1 MGGGGQFEAGDDRE
15 LGYEEGGRE
24 RGSSERGRE
33 MLACVR
39 VNTRPEKAD
48 ASANQQLVWDTSQ
61 CQRSGTPKG
70 PCCSVHSPF
79 GNYMQDK
86 FGQWVSM
93 SAEDEMMSGR
103 VRSLNLQG

>member
-48 ASANQQLVWDTSQ
+48 ASASD
-61 CQRSGTPKG
+61 GG
-70 PCCSVHSPF
+70 
-79 GNYMQDK
+79 
-86 FGQWVSM
+86 
-93 SAEDEMMSGR
+93 
-103 VRSLNLQG
+103 